1 MKDVKVSKDCYIP
14 KENIKLYLSYST
26 NTVKED
32 VREKRKKN
40 QVFDYTFGKKI
51 LSVIYLISGEVVLV
65 NTAIDTLHY
74 RMIQNDKPEPVK

>member
-26 NTVKED
+26 NTVKKD

-40 QVFDYTFGKKI
+40 QVFDYTCGKKI